1 MFWLKK
7 QSDTERKISQM
18 HSLIARS
25 FSNVKRDTQNI
36 FQWLNFLH
44 QKNMQQEGKIK
55 QLELELSYLPKRP
68 EDIKRIIDSYYSFEN
83 ITERIKAL
91 NDKVEWL
98 KARKESEAIVIR
110 PQQPA
115 QATPESPQLEH
126 IEQRLKQL
134 EEQRKATIREKVVQ
148 RVTRNSKDYVKSL
161 LLSYIR
167 KYSQIGALQLKDMV
181 VHDQGLCSKSS
192 FYRMLDEIEASGEA
206 SVVRQGKQK
215 YYLYKQ
221 IREH

>member
-98 KARKESEAIVIR
+98 KARKESEAIVIH
-110 PQQPA
+110 QQPA
-115 QATPESPQLEH
+115 RATPESPQLEH
-126 IEQRLKQL
+126 IE
-134 EEQRKATIREKVVQ
+134 
-148 RVTRNSKDYVKSL
+148 
-161 LLSYIR
+161 
-167 KYSQIGALQLKDMV
+167 
-181 VHDQGLCSKSS
+181 
-192 FYRMLDEIEASGEA
+192 
-206 SVVRQGKQK
+206 
-215 YYLYKQ
+215 
-221 IREH
+221 